1 MNPPGRRFYVD
12 FSATSQAEPHL
23 VYNLHYVLAL
33 QKARQLAEKL
43 GQKKDAQK
51 WHQRTSELRAT
62 IRESFNQDGRWYDD
76 LQGTTYSQLGT
87 ALAVLTEAAKSDEE
101 ETLFD
106 AIADRSLDPSDEYV
120 PGNMVLASPFM
131 HHYIFEAL
139 RKGERFEQVVDI
151 IRLRWGRWVKAEYP
165 TTWENWNVDFPDGSQ
180 CHSFSAHPRYHMA
193 KIAES
198 LGKLP

>member
-12 FSATSQAEPHL
+12 FSATSQNEPHL

-33 QKARQLAEKL
+33 QKARHLAEKL
-43 GQKKDAQK
+43 GEKKDAQE
-51 WHQRTSELRAT
+51 WYQRTRELQTA
-62 IRESFNQDGRWYDD
+62 IRESFYQDDRWYDD
-76 LQGTTYSQLGT
+76 LQGTTCSQLGM
-87 ALAVLTEAAKSDEE
+87 ALAVLTDAAESDEI
-101 ETLFD
+101 ETLLD
-106 AIADRSLDPSDEYV
+106 AIAARSLDPSDEYV
-120 PGNMVLASPFM
+120 PDSVVLASPFM

-139 RKGERFEQVVDI
+139 RKGERFKQVVDV
-151 IRLRWGRWVKAEYP
+151 IRLRWGRWVKAGYP

-180 CHSFSAHPRYHMA
+180 CHSFSAHPRYHLA